1 MRPDRFSLAK
11 AWIHEERSTP
21 EEAKATW
28 DAMGKEFDENRKAML
43 MASAESDKIKAMMNK
58 KYGPG
63 TMKYGSEISQP
74 PQRPDVIEIDAINA
88 FMKRNPAAEGG
99 RQGFD
104 NGCLLY
110 TSPSPRDS

>member
-11 AWIHEERSTP
+11 AWINDERSTP

-28 DAMGKEFDENRKAML
+28 EAMGKEFDENRKAML

-63 TMKYGSEISQP
+63 TMKYGS
-74 PQRPDVIEIDAINA
+74 
-88 FMKRNPAAEGG
+88 
-99 RQGFD
+99 
-104 NGCLLY
+104 
-110 TSPSPRDS
+110 